1 MKIDLIAFD
10 ADSWRDIVKD
20 IQQMAAMTGGLSQR
34 LKTLEAHVNA
44 GIKRLQGEIPDTAPT
59 HPQVELTPTPE
70 ILPEA

>member
-20 IQQMAAMTGGLSQR
+20 IGQIAAAIGGLSQR

-44 GIKRLQGEIPDTAPT
+44 SIKRLQGEIPDTAST
-59 HPQVELTPTPE
+59 HPQVEPTLTPE